1 MGLDTLEFV
10 LDVERELGLSLPDQE
25 IEKVATVGQLADLVW
40 RCIEGGKSQK
50 DPSLLPSSR
59 HEVFEYLSDALV
71 REFKINRRLITE
83 GATFA
88 RDLGLD

>member
-10 LDVERELGLSLPDQE
+10 LDVERELGLSLPDAE

-40 RCIEGGKSQK
+40 KCIESGKSQM
-50 DPSLLPSSR
+50 DPSLLPTSR
-59 HEVFEYLSDALV
+59 NAVFEYLSDALV
-71 REFKINRRLITE
+71 REFKIKRGLIKE